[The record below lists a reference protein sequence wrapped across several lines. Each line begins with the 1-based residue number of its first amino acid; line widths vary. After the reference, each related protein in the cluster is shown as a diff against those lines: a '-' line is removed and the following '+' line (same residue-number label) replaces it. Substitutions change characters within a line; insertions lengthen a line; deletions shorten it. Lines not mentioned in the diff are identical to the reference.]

1 MSTDK
6 EFTVAIYVSEYK
18 QICAWV
24 FKNQDLETGGDL
36 FGLWYDDY
44 TAVVQFVLGPGT
56 NCQRTTTSFFQDVEY
71 LEKVGSRLTGK
82 EGLCHIGEW
91 HSHHKIGLKQ
101 PSNGDKR
108 TVWTNMPKYGLSRF
122 LLFIAN
128 FETHES
134 TYDSVSVGCFL
145 FKESKTSH
153 RKLFSGRFKLLPT
166 ESPFRSKCVRNPSL
180 IEGAEGLNENK
191 EINSLDEVVT
201 GSSEMKEDGER
212 PLMVRDESKN
222 PAAKHCTAE
231 GLNESNEINSS
242 EEVVSGSSEEQED
255 VMQPLMVRDESKS
268 PAAEQYPAESLN
280 ESNEINSLNKVITGS
295 SEMQENVK
303 RPLMVREESKN
314 PAAKHCTAEGL
325 NESNEINSSEEVVSG
340 SSEEQEDVKQPLMVR
355 EESKNPAAEHC
366 TAGGLNES
374 SEINSPEEVV
384 SGYREERDVKQ
395 PLMVRDES
403 KTPATEGC
411 KCCSVM

>member
-71 LEKVGSRLTGK
+71 LEKVGSHLTGK

-212 PLMVRDESKN
+212 PLMVRDESKDL
-222 PAAKHCTAE
+222 AAK
-231 GLNESNEINSS
+231 
-242 EEVVSGSSEEQED
+242 
-255 VMQPLMVRDESKS
+255 
-268 PAAEQYPAESLN
+268 QYPAESLN
-280 ESNEINSLNKVITGS
+280 ESNEINSLNKVSLAQVRCKKMS
-295 SEMQENVK
+295 SD
-303 RPLMVREESKN
+303 P
-314 PAAKHCTAEGL
+314 
-325 NESNEINSSEEVVSG
+325 
-340 SSEEQEDVKQPLMVR
+340 
-355 EESKNPAAEHC
+355 
-366 TAGGLNES
+366 
-374 SEINSPEEVV
+374 
-384 SGYREERDVKQ
+384 
-395 PLMVRDES
+395 
-403 KTPATEGC
+403 
-411 KCCSVM
+411 

>member
-71 LEKVGSRLTGK
+71 LEKVGSHLTGK

-212 PLMVRDESKN
+212 PLMVRDESKDL
-222 PAAKHCTAE
+222 AAK
-231 GLNESNEINSS
+231 
-242 EEVVSGSSEEQED
+242 
-255 VMQPLMVRDESKS
+255 
-268 PAAEQYPAESLN
+268 QYPAESLD

-295 SEMQENVK
+295 SEMQEDVK

-403 KTPATEGC
+403 KTPATKCC